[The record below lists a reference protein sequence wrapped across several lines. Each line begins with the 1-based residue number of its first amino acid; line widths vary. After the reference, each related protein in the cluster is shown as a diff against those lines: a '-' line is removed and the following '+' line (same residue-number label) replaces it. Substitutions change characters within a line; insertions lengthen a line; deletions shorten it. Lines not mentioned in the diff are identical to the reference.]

1 MGLLFVCT
9 TQRHPL
15 NGQLLKKGIQMREL
29 DITLSNGVFTYE
41 SKTEL
46 ITMDHGLTYVVCNAV
61 YGDIYIVKYS
71 KKGQEPDVLNT
82 NILELPIDDDIDWRD
97 YAFNISTIN
106 GIDTDWLRIV
116 VRDLFRFIDYIN
128 TYIKVLPRKY

>member
-1 MGLLFVCT
+1 
-9 TQRHPL
+9 
-15 NGQLLKKGIQMREL
+15 MREL
-29 DITLSNGVFTYE
+29 EITLSNGVFTYE

-46 ITMDHGLTYVVCNAV
+46 ITMVHGLSYVVCHAV
-61 YGDIYIVKYS
+61 YGEIRIDKC
-71 KKGQEPDVLNT
+71 KKRGQEPEVLNT

>member
-1 MGLLFVCT
+1 
-9 TQRHPL
+9 
-15 NGQLLKKGIQMREL
+15 MREL

-41 SKTEL
+41 SKTER

-71 KKGQEPDVLNT
+71 KREQEPDVLNT
-82 NILELPIDDDIDWRD
+82 NILELPIDDDTDWRD

>member
-1 MGLLFVCT
+1 
-9 TQRHPL
+9 
-15 NGQLLKKGIQMREL
+15 MREL
-29 DITLSNGVFTYE
+29 HITLSNGVFTYDSK
-41 SKTEL
+41 SKT
-46 ITMDHGLTYVVCNAV
+46 ITMDHGLTYLVCDAV
-61 YGDIYIVKYS
+61 HGDLYIEKCP
-71 KKGQEPDVLNT
+71 KRGQKADLLNT
-82 NILELPIDDDIDWRD
+82 NIIELPIDDDIDWRD

>member
-1 MGLLFVCT
+1 
-9 TQRHPL
+9 
-15 NGQLLKKGIQMREL
+15 MREL
-29 DITLSNGVFTYE
+29 DITLSNGVFTYD
-41 SKTEL
+41 SKTEM
-46 ITMDHGLTYVVCNAV
+46 ITMGLGLTHLSCHAV
-61 YGDIYIVKYS
+61 YGQIYIVKC
-71 KKGQEPDVLNT
+71 KKRGQEPDVLET
-82 NILELPIDDDIDWRD
+82 NIMELPIEDDIDWRD

>member
-1 MGLLFVCT
+1 
-9 TQRHPL
+9 
-15 NGQLLKKGIQMREL
+15 MREL

-46 ITMDHGLTYVVCNAV
+46 ITMRHGLTYVVCHAV
-61 YGDIYIVKYS
+61 YGEIRIDKC
-71 KKGQEPDVLNT
+71 KKRGQEPDVLNT

>member
-1 MGLLFVCT
+1 
-9 TQRHPL
+9 
-15 NGQLLKKGIQMREL
+15 MREL
-29 DITLSNGVFTYE
+29 EITLSNGVFTYE

-46 ITMDHGLTYVVCNAV
+46 ITMDHGLTYVVCHAI
-61 YGDIYIVKYS
+61 YGVIYIEKY
-71 KKGQEPDVLNT
+71 KKRGQEPDVLNT